1 MYAVIETGGKQY
13 KVNEGDVFAV
23 EKLDGEK
30 NSALVFDKVLL
41 TADGA
46 DVQIGQPY
54 LSGVKVQATIAEQV
68 KADKVIVQKFKPKTG
83 YNRKKGH
90 RQNYTVIKIEKI
102 NK

>member
-13 KVNEGDVFAV
+13 KVNEGDIFAI
-23 EKLDGEK
+23 EKLEGEK
-30 NSALVFDKVLL
+30 GASLVFDKVLL
-41 TADGA
+41 LGEGA

-54 LSGVKVQATIAEQV
+54 LSGVTVQATLTEQA
-68 KADKVIVQKFKPKTG
+68 KADKIIVQKFKPKTG

-90 RQNYTVIKIEKI
+90 KQNHTVVKIEKI

>member
-23 EKLDGEK
+23 EKLNAEISG
-30 NSALVFDKVLL
+30 AVVFDKVLFV
-41 TADGA
+41 ADGA

-54 LSGVKVQATIAEQV
+54 VAGVSVQATVVDQA
-68 KADKVIVQKFKPKTG
+68 KADKVIVQKFRPKTG

-90 RQNYTVIKIEKI
+90 RQNYTTVKIEKI
-102 NK
+102 SK